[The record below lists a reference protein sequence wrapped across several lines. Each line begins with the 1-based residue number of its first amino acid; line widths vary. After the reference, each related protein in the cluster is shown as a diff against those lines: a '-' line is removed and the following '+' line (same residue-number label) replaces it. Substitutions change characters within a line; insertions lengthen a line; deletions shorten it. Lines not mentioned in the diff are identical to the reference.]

1 MYETKY
7 QYDIIIIIEFNSIHS
22 AEEKA
27 PKTFSPP
34 LSKPIRPLCKESS
47 LLFSKPIKNAKVYN
61 KKKNYIHVFPITRIG
76 HQAMESCIVRPKL
89 KAKKNHTKQNTL
101 DWHVTSPSSH
111 VPSEKST
118 KCSHFL

>member
-34 LSKPIRPLCKESS
+34 LSKPIRPLYVKRVHLS
-47 LLFSKPIKNAKVYN
+47 F
-61 KKKNYIHVFPITRIG
+61 
-76 HQAMESCIVRPKL
+76 
-89 KAKKNHTKQNTL
+89 QNQ
-101 DWHVTSPSSH
+101 
-111 VPSEKST
+111 
-118 KCSHFL
+118 

>member
-61 KKKNYIHVFPITRIG
+61 KKKKLYTRVS
-76 HQAMESCIVRPKL
+76 H
-89 KAKKNHTKQNTL
+89 HTHWTPGNGVL
-101 DWHVTSPSSH
+101 YS
-111 VPSEKST
+111 
-118 KCSHFL
+118 